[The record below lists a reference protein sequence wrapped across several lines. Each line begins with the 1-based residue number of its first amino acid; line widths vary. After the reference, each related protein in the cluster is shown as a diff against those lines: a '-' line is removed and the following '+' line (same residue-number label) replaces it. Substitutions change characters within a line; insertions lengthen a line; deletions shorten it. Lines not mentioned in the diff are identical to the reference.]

1 MSWKDLTDV
10 LQLYYRVIMLNKSK
24 ERVNKMQIKRNKRT
38 GNIIITKYLLKEIRT
53 QKLLTIRELSKK
65 SGISQKDIKEIEN
78 NLKKPD
84 IQILLKI
91 AESLDVNEKSLYEI
105 IKVIFI

>member
-1 MSWKDLTDV
+1 
-10 LQLYYRVIMLNKSK
+10 MLNKSK